1 MSDTTLTDDQIQ
13 KLLDILAESTRLAA
27 LSPRALVLEVLERDC
42 ADDPHVTELLNR
54 VMPNWTNLLS
64 EDELEGR
71 VPAQELYL
79 VWSREHGAWWGPN
92 CAGYTLEVASAGRY
106 TKKQAEDI
114 CDHARSHIPGEP
126 PPEVMVLEHVATKGA
141 GVGSRG
147 WHP

>member
-1 MSDTTLTDDQIQ
+1 MKTHLTDEQLN
-13 KLLDILAESTRLAA
+13 KLTAILAESERLAA
-27 LSPRALVLEVLERDC
+27 LSPRALVLETLERPS
-42 ADDPHVTELLNR
+42 ADDPHVVELLNR

-71 VPAQELYL
+71 VPPQETYL
-79 VWSREHGAWWGPN
+79 VWSNEHKSWWGPDER
-92 CAGYTLEVASAGRY
+92 GYYDEVASAGRY
-106 TKKQAEDI
+106 TKEQAEDI
-114 CDHARSHIPGEP
+114 CQHARSHIPGQP